1 MALKDPKNPGKPG
14 QYLRVFIFLL
24 LGILILWL
32 IGRGQDIDLILKE
45 FRDANYFWIV
55 LAFIAALLSHLI
67 RAIRWNLLID
77 SLGFKT
83 SATVTFNALMTGY
96 LANMAVPRLGEI
108 TRCVV
113 LNRQTKVPFNAL
125 IGTVVAERVF
135 DMFTLIVIIFMTVA
149 FQFEFLKEFMNNF
162 FLTPLV
168 SGGAHNIMTL
178 VLILFGVLIIAVI
191 LFFFLRKKLTSP
203 LPESFYFKL
212 KHQLSGLKNGILT
225 IWTIRKKMLFV
236 VYSMLIWGM
245 YFMTVYL
252 CFLAIQSTA
261 HLPLSAGLTV
271 LVMGSLG
278 VVAPVPGGIGTYH
291 FLAITTLTE
300 LYGIAAEPA
309 ISYAYIA
316 HATQTLV
323 IILTGTWAWISI
335 SLKNQRNPIKGMR

>member
-1 MALKDPKNPGKPG
+1 MALSDHKHPGKLMR
-14 QYLRVFIFLL
+14 YIRVFIFLS

-32 IGRGQDIDLILKE
+32 IGRGQDIDLIIKE
-45 FRDANYFWIV
+45 FRDANYYWIT

-77 SLGFKT
+77 SLGHKT
-83 SATVTFNALMTGY
+83 STVKTFNALMMGY

-135 DMFTLIVIIFMTVA
+135 DMFTLLAIIGMTVA
-149 FQFEFLKEFMNNF
+149 FQFGFLKEFMNSF
-162 FLTPLV
+162 FWAPLV
-168 SGGAHNIMTL
+168 SRGENN
-178 VLILFGVLIIAVI
+178 IIALALTLSVGVI
-191 LFFFLRKKLTSP
+191 FLVFVFFFLRKKLSSP
-203 LPESFYFKL
+203 PPESFYFKL
-212 KHQLSGLKNGILT
+212 KHQLSGLKNGMLT
-225 IWTIRKKMLFV
+225 IWTIRKKLLFV
-236 VYSMLIWGM
+236 VYSILIWSM
-245 YFMTVYL
+245 YFLTVYL

-278 VVAPVPGGIGTYH
+278 VVAPVPGGLGTYH

-323 IILTGTWAWISI
+323 IIITGTIAWLSI
-335 SLKNQRNPIKGMR
+335 SLKNQQKNS